1 MAGFPPH
8 QQHQHHMQPDEGY
21 SEDPLNPQA
30 NSSCLKSRD
39 ASPCAHPLSRQASDI
54 PPWLIQHISGLSM
67 ENKTGWPFFPPFY
80 LRASTDLLRASP
92 LYLELAM
99 ALLNDLP
106 TSVISQIVETQL
118 YPRLY
123 IDFVRYLPAEICLKI
138 LGYLDPVSLINVA
151 RACRVWYELAMDR
164 KLWQHLYYMEG
175 FKALMDEIHAAEEEM
190 NQTPIP
196 TPSHL
201 EQYRPEEDGHVHK
214 RRAIAKASPPMLP
227 AEEDTNGDEPSDI
240 DMAGSSI
247 FGGGG
252 GSGVSRSRTS
262 EHSEVN
268 GRGRRADKGKGRA
281 MSPPPQQS
289 ATTRYRDNM
298 THKIPVLPGT
308 LQKTTMWWWDA
319 NDRRYKIDWKYL
331 YTMRRRLEANWE
343 HGKYTNFQLPHPD
356 YPDEGH
362 RECIYSIQYNP
373 QYLVSGSRDL
383 TIKVWDMKTRRC
395 LRTLKGH
402 RRSVLC
408 LQFDSSPDEDIIVS
422 GSSDSDVIIWRFST
436 GEIIEVIRHAHQ
448 ESVLNVKF
456 DKRILVTCSKDKT
469 IKVFNRK
476 PLRQGDLGY
485 PISPVGTTVNVGY
498 NIPPSIED
506 APVIAPWTMI
516 GSLTGH
522 SAAVNAVQIHER
534 EIVSASGDRY
544 IKVWDWPTQEVQR
557 TIIGHHKG
565 IACVQYDGRRIV
577 SGSSD
582 NEVKIFDCQTGLE
595 ITTLR
600 GHTALVRTVQAGFGD
615 HPYSA
620 EEDLIKAK
628 KVDEAYYKAVEAGE
642 IDENDNQRTR
652 RKTNAG
658 SSKPQDICATG
669 AKLPPGGGGGRFG
682 RIVSG
687 SYDTTIIIWRRDS
700 EGVWRP
706 QHHLRHEQAA
716 EAASRQD
723 DVPPDVP
730 GRIPLH
736 PTMRSSLTAASMPA
750 PIHPHIAAGS
760 SRTASAPPGPVAG
773 TRAPETMDPATLL
786 QYEQMVNGAVQSG
799 PSAFRNLLQTRPEI
813 ISLRHMVDRA
823 INRQSDQDLRTQLR
837 HAWTGAHIH
846 NQWNHGRIRSELI
859 RNQENVMAANAP
871 TAAAAAAA
879 AAGGSNGVIGSSTTT
894 ATATPTAAAATL
906 MVGAATGQPVIPQ
919 VSLPQV
925 LVAPADAIT
934 APAAPA
940 AQQPQ
945 LPPMAGGRHHPH
957 IPIAPAEEN
966 SPRVF
971 KLQYDARRIICCS
984 QTSFIVGWDFCNGDK
999 ELEEATRFF
1008 DTVR

>member
-1 MAGFPPH
+1 
-8 QQHQHHMQPDEGY
+8 
-21 SEDPLNPQA
+21 
-30 NSSCLKSRD
+30 
-39 ASPCAHPLSRQASDI
+39 
-54 PPWLIQHISGLSM
+54 
-67 ENKTGWPFFPPFY
+67 
-80 LRASTDLLRASP
+80 
-92 LYLELAM
+92 M
-99 ALLNDLP
+99 ALLDGLP

-138 LGYLDPVSLINVA
+138 LGYLDPISLINVA

-175 FKALMDEIHAAEEEM
+175 FKALVDEIHAAEEKL

-196 TPSHL
+196 TPIHL

-214 RRAIAKASPPMLP
+214 RRAIAKASPPLLP
-227 AEEDTNGDEPSDI
+227 ADEDTKMSLGDEPSDV

-247 FGGGG
+247 FGGG
-252 GSGVSRSRTS
+252 SSAVSRSRTS
-262 EHSEVN
+262 EHSEFN
-268 GRGRRADKGKGRA
+268 GRGKRSDKGKGRA
-281 MSPPPQQS
+281 MSPPPQPS

-298 THKIPVLPGT
+298 THKIPILPGT

-343 HGKYTNFQLPHPD
+343 HGRYTNFQLPHPD

-436 GEIIEVIRHAHQ
+436 GEIIEVLKHAHQ

-469 IKVFNRK
+469 IKVFNRR
-476 PLRQGDLGY
+476 PLRHGDLGY
-485 PISPVGTTVNVGY
+485 PITDQVGTVVNVGY
-498 NIPPSIED
+498 EIPPSIED
-506 APVIAPWTMI
+506 APVIAPWTQI
-516 GSLTGH
+516 GQLIGH

-544 IKVWDWPTQEVQR
+544 IKVWDWPTLEVKR

-595 ITTLR
+595 VTTLK

-620 EEDLIKAK
+620 EEDLIRAR
-628 KVDEAYYKAVEAGE
+628 KVDEAYYKALEAGE
-642 IDENDNQRTR
+642 IDENDNQRVR

-669 AKLPPGGGGGRFG
+669 ATLPPGGGGGKFG

-700 EGVWRP
+700 DGVWKP
-706 QHHLRHEQAA
+706 QHHLRHEHAA
-716 EAASRQD
+716 EAASRRD
-723 DVPPDVP
+723 DRPPDVP
-730 GRIPLH
+730 GRRIPRLG
-736 PTMRSSLTAASMPA
+736 STAAPMP
-750 PIHPHIAAGS
+750 PPTHRHTGAGS

-773 TRAPETMDPATLL
+773 IRAPETLDPAALL
-786 QYEQMVNGAVQSG
+786 ELERLVHDAVQTG
-799 PSAFRNLLQTRPEI
+799 PTTFRNLLHTRPEI
-813 ISLRHMVDRA
+813 ISLRFMVEGEIAHQADPEIRTE
-823 INRQSDQDLRTQLR
+823 LRR
-837 HAWTGAHIH
+837 AWTGAHIQH
-846 NQWNHGRIRSELI
+846 QWNHQRTRSELA
-859 RNQENVMAANAP
+859 RNQESAASANAAGNNGVIATSMAT
-871 TAAAAAAA
+871 TAAAAAALVAGA
-879 AAGGSNGVIGSSTTT
+879 AAG
-894 ATATPTAAAATL
+894 
-906 MVGAATGQPVIPQ
+906 QPAVPQ
-919 VSLPQV
+919 VSLPQIQV
-925 LVAPADAIT
+925 VAPPDAIT
-934 APAAPA
+934 AAPAAP
-940 AQQPQ
+940 QQPQ

-957 IPIAPAEEN
+957 IPAAPAEEN
-966 SPRVF
+966 APRVF

-999 ELEEATRFF
+999 ELEEASRFF
-1008 DTVR
+1008 DTVQ

>member
-8 QQHQHHMQPDEGY
+8 NHNHIQPDEGY
-21 SEDPLNPQA
+21 SEDPLNPQV

-39 ASPCAHPLSRQASDI
+39 TSPCAYPSSRQASDI

-67 ENKTGWPFFPPFY
+67 ENKT
-80 LRASTDLLRASP
+80 
-92 LYLELAM
+92 ELAM
-99 ALLNDLP
+99 AILNDLP

-138 LGYLDPVSLINVA
+138 LGHLDPISLINVA

-175 FKALMDEIHAAEEEM
+175 FKALRDEIHAAEEKM
-190 NQTPIP
+190 NQTPVP

-201 EQYRPEEDGHVHK
+201 EQYRPDEDGHVHK
-214 RRAIAKASPPMLP
+214 RRAISKESPPMLP
-227 AEEDTNGDEPSDI
+227 ADEDTKMTLGDEPSDI

-247 FGGGG
+247 FGGSG
-252 GSGVSRSRTS
+252 GSKRTS
-262 EHSEVN
+262 DHSDLN
-268 GRGRRADKGKGRA
+268 GRGRRADKGKGRD
-281 MSPPPQQS
+281 MSPPPVQSS
-289 ATTRYRDNM
+289 ATARYRDSM
-298 THKIPVLPGT
+298 SHKMPVHPGT
-308 LQKTTMWWWDA
+308 LQQTTMWWWDA

-331 YTMRRRLEANWE
+331 YTMRRRLEHNWE
-343 HGKYTNFQLPHPD
+343 QGKYTNFQLPHPD

-373 QYLVSGSRDL
+373 QFLVSGSRDL
-383 TIKVWDMKTRRC
+383 TIKVWDMKSRRC

-408 LQFDSSPDEDIIVS
+408 LQFDSSPEEDIIVS

-436 GEIIEVIRHAHQ
+436 GEIIEVLRHAHQ

-476 PLRQGDLGY
+476 PLRHGDLGY
-485 PISPVGTTVNVGY
+485 AIDPVGTTVNVGY
-498 NIPPSIED
+498 AIPPSVED
-506 APVIAPWTMI
+506 APVIAPWTQI
-516 GSLTGH
+516 GILTGH

-544 IKVWDWPTQEVQR
+544 IKVWDWPTQEVTR

-595 ITTLR
+595 VTTLK

-620 EEDLIKAK
+620 EEDLVRAK
-628 KVDEAYYKAVEAGE
+628 EVDQAYYRAVEAGE
-642 IDENDNQRTR
+642 IDENDSQRAR

-706 QHHLRHEQAA
+706 QHHLKHEQAA
-716 EAASRQD
+716 EAASRRD
-723 DVPPDVP
+723 NGPPDVP

-736 PTMRSSLTAASMPA
+736 PTMRSGLIAASMP
-750 PIHPHIAAGS
+750 PPLHPHSAAGS
-760 SRTASAPPGPVAG
+760 SRTASAPPGPLPG
-773 TRAPETMDPATLL
+773 RAPEILDAATLL
-786 QYEQMVNGAVQSG
+786 DYEQMVHGAVQNG
-799 PSAFRNLLQTRPEI
+799 PAAFRQLLYARPEI
-813 ISLRHMVDRA
+813 IPLRNIVERA
-823 INRQSDQDLRTQLR
+823 LNRQSDQNLRNEMR
-837 HAWTGAHIH
+837 RAWSSAHIQ
-846 NQWNHGRIRSELI
+846 NQWNNGRT
-859 RNQENVMAANAP
+859 RNPNAATTSAAESAAGSNTVIGTGTATATA
-871 TAAAAAAA
+871 TAAAAALAAGA
-879 AAGGSNGVIGSSTTT
+879 AAG
-894 ATATPTAAAATL
+894 
-906 MVGAATGQPVIPQ
+906 QPVVPQ
-919 VSLPQV
+919 VSLPPQV
-925 LVAPADAIT
+925 PVAPADGLAGLT
-934 APAAPA
+934 
-940 AQQPQ
+940 QQPPH
-945 LPPMAGGRHHPH
+945 LPPPMAGGRHHPH
-957 IPIAPAEEN
+957 IPAVPAEEN
-966 SPRVF
+966 APRVF

-999 ELEEATRFF
+999 ELEEASRFF
-1008 DTVR
+1008 DTVQ